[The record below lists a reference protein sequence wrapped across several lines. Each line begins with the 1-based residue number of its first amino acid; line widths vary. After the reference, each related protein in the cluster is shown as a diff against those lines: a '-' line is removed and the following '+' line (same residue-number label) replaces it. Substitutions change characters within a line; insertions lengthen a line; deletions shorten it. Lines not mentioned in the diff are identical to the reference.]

1 MTGVNLDAVFAGIH
15 ETWSPVVIAE
25 LNGQQ
30 VKAVRILGA
39 FHWHQHTSETE
50 LFLVHRGR
58 FRMEFRDR
66 TVEVGAGEFIVVPA
80 GTEHRPVADEE
91 AELVLFEP
99 ASTVRT
105 GD

>member
-1 MTGVNLDAVFAGIH
+1 MPTNLDAVFAALH

-30 VKAVRILGA
+30 VKAVRLLGA
-39 FHWHQHTSETE
+39 FHWHKHTGEGE
-50 LFLVHRGR
+50 MFLVHKGR
-58 FRMEFRDR
+58 FRMEFRDHK
-66 TVEVGAGEFIVVPA
+66 VEIAAGEFIVVSA

-91 AELVLFEP
+91 CEVVLFEP